1 VRILSPPGG
10 ARERPSFA
18 EVAEAHLDAV
28 YRYLAHLTG
37 DRDLAED
44 LASATFE
51 RALRAWG
58 RFDPSRGEPRV
69 WLLRIARRQA
79 LDHFRGEGR
88 RRVRETRYA
97 VAHGDEAPGPE
108 ALGGLSPP
116 LRTALARLTRGERE
130 VLALRVVLDL
140 DAREAGALMGVSAS
154 AVGTQLHRALAKLR
168 EGVDRDAA

>member
-1 VRILSPPGG
+1 VTVLSPPGG
-10 ARERPSFA
+10 PRERPSFA

-69 WLLRIARRQA
+69 WLLRIARRLA

-97 VAHGDEAPGPE
+97 VAHGDAAPAPE
-108 ALGGLSPP
+108 PGGLSPP
-116 LRTALARLTRGERE
+116 LRAALARLTRGERE

-154 AVGTQLHRALAKLR
+154 AVGTQLHRALGKLR